1 MCRNSERNLDPRGR
15 RGLKAG
21 DVAVA
26 GDVADFKDVADARD
40 VARKDFW
47 M

>member
-1 MCRNSERNLDPRGR
+1 MSPRGGDSKVR
-15 RGLKAG
+15 